1 MSEKPR
7 ELAAL
12 IMIVAQLLN
21 TEVKRGHREQAN
33 HYAAQMR
40 NIVDRFLEAKE
51 GSVVV
56 NEAR

>member
-1 MSEKPR
+1 MSMNEKPR

-33 HYAAQMR
+33 HYAAQMQ

-51 GSVVV
+51 DG
-56 NEAR
+56 